1 VTTRILV
8 VQPEETVPVGTLGD
22 WLSEAGA
29 ALDTVRADVDDI
41 PPAAEGYDA
50 VVCLGGGMGPLDDEQ
65 HPWLPAVRALLAAS
79 VAAEVPTLGVC
90 LGGQLLGAATGGTV
104 GRGRSGPEA
113 GPKLVSKKD
122 AAWTDPLFA
131 DLPLMPDVLEF
142 HRDVVEHLPA
152 EATLLASSPMYPN
165 QAFRVGRVGY
175 GVQFH
180 IETTPEI
187 VAGWVDRSPDVASAA
202 ETGAFDRDTLDR
214 VHADMADT
222 WRPFAHRFVELA
234 RGDRQ
239 PVEPRRPGLPLA

>member
-1 VTTRILV
+1 GRVGHRRTYLIEGWAWWLESHKGFAARPTFLCLYSDHVTTRILV

-131 DLPLMPDVLEF
+131 DLPLMPDVL
-142 HRDVVEHLPA
+142 
-152 EATLLASSPMYPN
+152 
-165 QAFRVGRVGY
+165 
-175 GVQFH
+175 
-180 IETTPEI
+180 
-187 VAGWVDRSPDVASAA
+187 
-202 ETGAFDRDTLDR
+202 
-214 VHADMADT
+214 
-222 WRPFAHRFVELA
+222 
-234 RGDRQ
+234 
-239 PVEPRRPGLPLA
+239 